1 MRVMQIRIPIIS
13 WVPCLMIP
21 CTPFTVYPRLLLT
34 YLTIVRLPEMLQID
48 DIPTL
53 HREGSIS
60 ILSSLAANANTI
72 RRFFLGVGSVALVTF
87 TQRPENFEKIYGECA
102 ILACLDSGGPKI
114 QHRET

>member
-21 CTPFTVYPRLLLT
+21 CKPFPIYPRLLLT

-87 TQRPENFEKIYGECA
+87 TQRPEIFEKNMGNVLLIST
-102 ILACLDSGGPKI
+102 CLDSS
-114 QHRET
+114 

>member
-1 MRVMQIRIPIIS
+1 MMQIRIPIIS

-72 RRFFLGVGSVALVTF
+72 RRFFFGSCFGSTRNVHPALRELWKNMGNVLLIST
-87 TQRPENFEKIYGECA
+87 
-102 ILACLDSGGPKI
+102 CLDSG
-114 QHRET
+114 